1 MEIKS
6 KIFKRKSGKSKGKW
20 VIRINYLDEIY
31 GKKRVMERHADKRSD
46 AIDEGERLINDIKKS
61 HGQIQTGE
69 RMTFN
74 HLAGFCEKHFYQP
87 AVIVEGRKVAGVRST
102 NTAKSQLNILKRF
115 FGDRLLKEITT
126 ESLTEYKLWRLKTD
140 SDRKGVPVKIS
151 TANRELSAMRK
162 MMRVAFGKGWILKDI
177 FFNAKVIETSS
188 EQERTRL
195 LSQNEE
201 TRLLDSC
208 HVNAK

>member
-102 NTAKSQLNILKRF
+102 NTAKAQLNILKRF

>member
-74 HLAGFCEKHFYQP
+74 HLADFCEKHFYQP
-87 AVIVEGRKVAGVRST
+87 AVIVR
-102 NTAKSQLNILKRF
+102 NFHQ
-115 FGDRLLKEITT
+115 
-126 ESLTEYKLWRLKTD
+126 
-140 SDRKGVPVKIS
+140 
-151 TANRELSAMRK
+151 
-162 MMRVAFGKGWILKDI
+162 
-177 FFNAKVIETSS
+177 
-188 EQERTRL
+188 
-195 LSQNEE
+195 
-201 TRLLDSC
+201 
-208 HVNAK
+208 